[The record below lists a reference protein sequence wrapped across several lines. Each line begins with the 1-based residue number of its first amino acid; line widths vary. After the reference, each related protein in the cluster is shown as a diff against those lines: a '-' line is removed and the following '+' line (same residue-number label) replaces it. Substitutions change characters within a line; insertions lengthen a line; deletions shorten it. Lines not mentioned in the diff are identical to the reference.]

1 MYIYIYIASKILL
14 NLPVRFSRRASPPS
28 LLISNTITKISV
40 YTVKQK
46 TNTSSSIRAL
56 VVLCNRN
63 FNKFAYNIIPRQK
76 KRTIRRFAIH
86 VQSRIHTHDKN
97 LTSFIDEN
105 FWLRAFFSS
114 RNNYSR
120 YRFNILELIIEIL

>member
-14 NLPVRFSRRASPPS
+14 NLPVRFSRRASPPF
-28 LLISNTITKISV
+28 LLISNTITKILV

-63 FNKFAYNIIPRQK
+63 FNKFAYNSATK
-76 KRTIRRFAIH
+76 KSERSIDLLSMSNHAYT
-86 VQSRIHTHDKN
+86 HTTK
-97 LTSFIDEN
+97 I
-105 FWLRAFFSS
+105 WLLSPMKTFGFVLFFFS

>member
-1 MYIYIYIASKILL
+1 MYIYIASKILL

-28 LLISNTITKISV
+28 LLISNTITKISE

-63 FNKFAYNIIPRQK
+63 FNKFAYNSAK
-76 KRTIRRFAIH
+76 KTDDRFATD
-86 VQSRIHTHDKN
+86 VQSRIHTHDEN
-97 LTSFIDEN
+97 LTSDED
-105 FWLRAFFSS
+105 FLVSYLCFSPVIIT
-114 RNNYSR
+114 R
-120 YRFNILELIIEIL
+120 YRFNIS